1 MKWLKIVVL
10 SRFLV
15 QNNKLKAGKLVWIVI
30 YKFFY
35 EIF

>member
-1 MKWLKIVVL
+1 MAKDCCFESV
-10 SRFLV
+10 LV
-15 QNNKLKAGKLVWIVI
+15 QNNKLKAGNLVWIVI